1 MRKTKNIQL
10 ANGDIIIPGE
20 LVRYVSH
27 NGGWHVGTLVK
38 QAGKELVI
46 NPVAAYRKVKGKRWN
61 VWVPIG
67 DVEKIPVSDG
77 VPASQRAVY
86 VEF

>member
-1 MRKTKNIQL
+1 MRKKKDIKL

-46 NPVAAYRKVKGKRWN
+46 DPVAAYRKVKGKRWN
-61 VWVPIG
+61 VWVPIS
-67 DVEKIPVSDG
+67 DVEKLGKKIS
-77 VPASQRAVY
+77 
-86 VEF
+86 